1 MNMTLRNDGGKRR
14 LMFGGIMRLFT
25 RFILVLV
32 IVIPWVVA
40 TVAMLGVAAG
50 VAAQTI
56 VASERY
62 ANCMRQVRIDPE
74 LGLETAL
81 VWRDDEK
88 SSNDKYAA
96 AHCEAVALTRL
107 GQYETA
113 AKRFEALAALMGP
126 VDGRA
131 GVLKA
136 VRAEILAQAGQAW
149 FRADQ
154 IVSARAVQTAAI
166 ILDSSNAEIRV
177 DRAMTWAAD
186 GAYWDAIDDLN
197 VAISMHKD
205 TNQENADV
213 YALRASAYRLLD
225 VLSLAK
231 QDVEMALFLVPN
243 NAEALLEQGIIWRL
257 SGKDGAAR
265 KVWSSLVQL
274 HDGTP
279 AAVAARKN
287 LKKLGEEKK

>member
-1 MNMTLRNDGGKRR
+1 
-14 LMFGGIMRLFT
+14 MRLST
-25 RFILVLV
+25 RFILALAMV
-32 IVIPWVVA
+32 ITWVITAVV
-40 TVAMLGVAAG
+40 TVGVAAG

-56 VASERY
+56 GVSERY
-62 ANCMRQVRIDPE
+62 ANCMHQARVDPE

-88 SSNDKYAA
+88 PSNDKYAA
-96 AHCEAVALTRL
+96 AHCEAVALTGL
-107 GQYETA
+107 GQFETA

-131 GVLKA
+131 GVLKT

-154 IVSARAVQTAAI
+154 IASARMVQTAAI
-166 ILDSSNAEIRV
+166 ILDSNNAEIRV

-197 VAISMHKD
+197 VAISLNKD
-205 TNQENADV
+205 TNQENVDA
-213 YALRASAYRLLD
+213 YTLRASAYRFLD

-231 QDVEMALFLVPN
+231 HDVETALLLVPD
-243 NAEALLEQGIIWRL
+243 NAEALLEQGIIWWL
-257 SGKDGAAR
+257 SGKDGSAR
-265 KVWSSLVQL
+265 KVWSRLVQL

-279 AAVAARKN
+279 AAAAAHKN
-287 LKKLGEEKK
+287 LKKLGERKE